1 MSGEGGGMQLD
12 SISDVKLAGRAL
24 KDWLKH
30 DDPKRQQAVEA
41 IYDVV
46 INNADPEMK
55 TTAFKALLQADAVDL
70 KRQEV
75 EIKKQ
80 AADDHKRLR
89 LLEILRHLPP
99 GELGKLTSGDSR
111 FAVVGRED
119 QGPGTEGEDPG
130 V

>member
-80 AADDHKRLR
+80 AVDDHKRLR

-111 FAVVGRED
+111 FAVGGRED
-119 QGPGTEGEDPG
+119 QGPGAESEAPG

>member
-1 MSGEGGGMQLD
+1 MDIG
-12 SISDVKLAGRAL
+12 SISDVKLVGRAL
-24 KDWLKH
+24 KNWLKH
-30 DDPKRQQAVEA
+30 DDPNRQKAVEA

-55 TTAFKALLQADAVDL
+55 TAAFKALLQADVVDL

-119 QGPGTEGEDPG
+119 QGPGTEGEASG

>member
-1 MSGEGGGMQLD
+1 MQLD

-30 DDPKRQQAVEA
+30 DDPKRQLAVEA
-41 IYDVV
+41 IYNVV
-46 INNADPEMK
+46 INNPDPEMK
-55 TTAFKALLQADAVDL
+55 TAAFKALLQADAVDL

-99 GELGKLTSGDSR
+99 GELGKLTSGDAR
-111 FAVVGRED
+111 FTAVGRED
-119 QGPGTEGEDPG
+119 QGPGAEGEAPG

>member
-1 MSGEGGGMQLD
+1 MDIET
-12 SISDVKLAGRAL
+12 ISDVKLAGRAL

-46 INNADPEMK
+46 INNADPKMK
-55 TTAFKALLQADAVDL
+55 TAAFTALLQADAVDL

-111 FAVVGRED
+111 FAAVGRED
-119 QGPGTEGEDPG
+119 QGSGTEGEATG

>member
-1 MSGEGGGMQLD
+1 MQLD

-24 KDWLKH
+24 KDWLRH
-30 DDPKRQQAVEA
+30 DDPKRQQAVQA

-55 TTAFKALLQADAVDL
+55 TAAFKALLQADAVDL

-80 AADDHKRLR
+80 AADDNKRLR

-99 GELGKLTSGDSR
+99 GELGKLASADSR
-111 FAVVGRED
+111 FAELRRED
-119 QGPGTEGEDPG
+119 EGQRTESQGES

>member
-1 MSGEGGGMQLD
+1 MAIG
-12 SISDVKLAGRAL
+12 SISDVKLVGRAL
-24 KDWLKH
+24 KNWLKH
-30 DDPKRQQAVEA
+30 DDPNRQKAVEA

-55 TTAFKALLQADAVDL
+55 TAAFKALLQADAVDL

-119 QGPGTEGEDPG
+119 QGPGAEGEAPG

>member
-1 MSGEGGGMQLD
+1 VDIET
-12 SISDVKLAGRAL
+12 ISDVKLAGRAL

-46 INNADPEMK
+46 INNADPKMK
-55 TTAFKALLQADAVDL
+55 TAAFTALLQADAVDL

-111 FAVVGRED
+111 FTVVGRED
-119 QGPGTEGEDPG
+119 QGPGAEGEAPG

>member
-1 MSGEGGGMQLD
+1 MFGEGGGMQLD

-24 KDWLKH
+24 KDWLKQ

-111 FAVVGRED
+111 FAVGGRENEG
-119 QGPGTEGEDPG
+119 QGAEGQGES

>member
-1 MSGEGGGMQLD
+1 MD
-12 SISDVKLAGRAL
+12 IDTISDVKLAGRAL

-41 IYDVV
+41 IYNVV
-46 INNADPEMK
+46 INSIDPELQ
-55 TTAFKALLQADAVDL
+55 TAAFKALLQADVVDL

-89 LLEILRHLPP
+89 LLEILRHLPA
-99 GELGKLTSGDSR
+99 GELSKLTSSDPR
-111 FAVVGRED
+111 FAVIGRED
-119 QGPGTEGEDPG
+119 KGPGAEGEAPG

>member
-1 MSGEGGGMQLD
+1 MDIETK
-12 SISDVKLAGRAL
+12 SDVRLVGRAMTN
-24 KDWLKH
+24 WLTV
-30 DDPKRQQAVEA
+30 DDPKRQQAVDA

-46 INNADPEMK
+46 LNNPDPEMK
-55 TTAFKALLQADAVDL
+55 AAAFKVLLQADAVDL

-80 AADDHKRLR
+80 AADDNKRLR

-99 GELGKLTSGDSR
+99 GELGKLASAHEGI
-111 FAVVGRED
+111 AGIGRAN
-119 QGPGTEGEDPG
+119 QGQGAQGETQG